1 MQAPTHARIRMVMSS
16 INVALEEGGGGG
28 GSRGGGDATSV
39 AGGGG
44 GGATTLQTVTG
55 SVYVWTWAA
64 VRRVELPGSTAA
76 PAARA
81 ATSWS
86 AR

>member
-1 MQAPTHARIRMVMSS
+1 MVMSS
-16 INVALEEGGGGG
+16 INVALEEGGGGGGSRGGGG